1 MEKRFY
7 WLYVTVF
14 INVIS
19 FGMIFPILP
28 LFASSFN
35 ASSFQ
40 VGMLTAVLS
49 LAQFLG
55 APFAGR
61 LSDRYGRKP
70 VLVVAILI
78 STIALFIIS
87 SAHSLSVIFL
97 GMFFLGIGGAGI
109 LPTALAYIADIT
121 TGHDRSKYISRV
133 TGTFAL
139 GFMVGPV
146 VGGILS
152 ANSLSFPFLVSAFV
166 SLLNFVIIFFFLHET
181 HHERDTK
188 LLLKKGF
195 VNPMAFVNAL
205 RGEFGVLFFLLFAWS
220 FYIANFNLTI
230 PFFTLD
236 RFSYGA
242 FENGIFFSFVGLIAG
257 ITQWFILPQIEKKVG
272 DKKIILT
279 GLIFLIAGQLIV
291 SFSPI
296 PLIFFSIFSFII
308 FGSAL
313 LRPSLSSQLSKKATE
328 GQGTTMGLAFSFESL
343 GRVIGPILIGLAISN
358 FGLVAPFFL
367 SALVLGV
374 GLILYHKYE

>member
-61 LSDRYGRKP
+61 ISDRYGRKP
-70 VLVVAILI
+70 VLVTAILI
-78 STIALFIIS
+78 STIALFVIS
-87 SAHSLSVIFL
+87 SAHSLAVIFV
-97 GMFFLGIGGAGI
+97 GMFLLGTGGAGI

-146 VGGILS
+146 AGGILS
-152 ANSLSFPFLVSAFV
+152 ANSLSFPFLISAFV
-166 SLLNFVIIFFFLHET
+166 SLINFIIIFIFLHET

-195 VNPMAFVNAL
+195 VNPKALVNAL
-205 RGEFGVLFFLLFAWS
+205 RGEFGILFFLLFAWS
-220 FYIANFNLTI
+220 FYISNFNLTI
-230 PFFTLD
+230 PFFTLE

-257 ITQWFILPQIEKKVG
+257 ITQWFILPKIEKRIG
-272 DKKIILT
+272 DKKIILM
-279 GLIFLIAGQLIV
+279 GIVFLIIGQLIV
-291 SFSPI
+291 PFSPT
-296 PLIFFSIFSFII
+296 PLIFFSIFVFII

-343 GRVIGPILIGLAISN
+343 GRVIGPLLIGLSITN
-358 FGLVAPFFL
+358 FGLAAPFFL
-367 SALVLGV
+367 TALVLTV

>member
-1 MEKRFY
+1 MERRFY

-28 LFASSFN
+28 LFAISFN

-49 LAQFLG
+49 LAQFLS

-70 VLVVAILI
+70 ILIIGILI
-78 STIALFIIS
+78 STLALFVMS
-87 SAHSLSVIFL
+87 SAHSLSVIFI
-97 GMFFLGIGGAGI
+97 GMFLLGIGGAGI
-109 LPTALAYIADIT
+109 VPTALAYIADIT
-121 TGHDRSKYISRV
+121 KGHDRSKYISRI

-152 ANSLSFPFLVSAFV
+152 TNSLSFPFLISAFV
-166 SLLNFVIIFFFLHET
+166 SLLNFIIIFFFLHET
-181 HHERDTK
+181 HHERDKK
-188 LLLKKGF
+188 LLLKEGF
-195 VNPMAFVNAL
+195 VNPKALFRAL

-230 PFFTLD
+230 PFFTLE

-257 ITQWFILPQIEKKVG
+257 ITQWFILPNLERKFG
-272 DKKIILT
+272 DRKIILL
-279 GLIFLIAGQLIV
+279 GVVLLIVGQLIV
-291 SFSPI
+291 SFSTV
-296 PLIFFSIFSFII
+296 PLMFFSIFAFIV

-313 LRPSLSSQLSKKATE
+313 LRPSLSSLLSKKTQE

-343 GRVIGPILIGLAISN
+343 GRVVGPLLIGLTISN
-358 FGLVAPFFL
+358 FGLSAPFFL
-367 SALVLGV
+367 TAAVVSLGLVL
-374 GLILYHKYE
+374 YYKYE